1 MLLPE
6 MPPPEETN
14 PTTRATKKHKK
25 SRKGSSSEDSSV
37 NLSNFCEVVIESSLL
52 FSSHDRK
59 YLALNILLLT
69 LPKLP
74 ASCLQVILSSKVV
87 YCLMDILSNKSSW
100 LYKAGQH
107 FLTEVINFVG
117 ENLDRMV
124 AAIVSLQKHSRGRF
138 DNITKTHTVKQLI
151 AKFDNAEGCMHF
163 VESLVSLFVDEG
175 PTSDEPSDQ
184 SQTTD
189 ENSEVGSAEDKDLL
203 TNGNGNGSDTLKNW
217 VVDTMPRVVKNLKL
231 DSNLKTLSDEEIVRF
246 TEDKFKV
253 EAAIMK
259 FLTVQGLFTAS
270 LGTYDIPPFCIYS
283 DQSVGIVVGTNCSR
297 MMSYTMPGALWLQVL
312 FICSCVDVKFR

>member
-6 MPPPEETN
+6 MPTAEKTN

-25 SRKGSSSEDSSV
+25 SKKSSSLEDSSV
-37 NLSNFCEVVIESSLL
+37 NLCNFCEVVIESSLL

-59 YLALNILLLT
+59 YLALNILILT

-74 ASCLQVILSSKVV
+74 TSCLKVILSSKVV

-107 FLTEVINFVG
+107 FLTEVLNFVG
-117 ENLDRMV
+117 ENLDRKV

-138 DNITKTHTVKQLI
+138 DNITKTQTVKQLI
-151 AKFDNAEGCMHF
+151 VKFDNADGCMHF
-163 VESLVSLFVDEG
+163 VDSLVSLFVDEV
-175 PTSDEPSDQ
+175 PASDEPSDQ

-189 ENSEVGSAEDKDLL
+189 ENSEVGSAEDKDPL
-203 TNGNGNGSDTLKNW
+203 TKGNENGSDTLKNW
-217 VVDTMPRVVKNLKL
+217 VVDTMPRIVKNLKL
-231 DSNLKTLSDEEIVRF
+231 NSNLKTLTDEEIVRF

-253 EAAIMK
+253 QAAIMK

-270 LGTYDIPPFCIYS
+270 LGTYESITPLPYMVLYS
-283 DQSVGIVVGTNCSR
+283 GQPVCT
-297 MMSYTMPGALWLQVL
+297 L
-312 FICSCVDVKFR
+312 FGNELCLENIHHAWYLNARD